1 MYGQFNKTTRHL
13 RTALVAG
20 FAMGMLAVPMMS
32 HAMDIYGGLSLGQAR
47 HETTGGDL
55 LGGGFSGTVD
65 GNDGGWKGFVGLEL
79 WDKYVGAEFGYA
91 HLGKATAKGT
101 VSGGGSVSSATSEN
115 NAYTASAVGLIP
127 FGGGQSGATIR
138 LGVAGTQVY
147 VNTTGPIGPG
157 GVSSARGSDIKLF
170 GGLGAQYYFSKTIG
184 MRLEVDRYNMGSVGS
199 PYVNMISAGLVYQF
213 EK

>member
-13 RTALVAG
+13 RVA
-20 FAMGMLAVPMMS
+20 LAVVATMGTLAIPTAG

-55 LGGGFSGTVD
+55 LGGGFSGTVNGD
-65 GNDGGWKGFVGLEL
+65 HSGGKAFVGLEL

-91 HLGKATAKGT
+91 DLGKASAKGT
-101 VSGGGSVSSATSEN
+101 VTGGGSAASSATSEAM
-115 NAYTASAVGLIP
+115 AYTASLVGLIP
-127 FGGGQSGATIR
+127 FGSQFGATIR
-138 LGVAGTQVY
+138 LGFAGEQIS

-157 GVSSARGSDIKLF
+157 AVNSAHGSDLKLF

-184 MRLEVDRYNMGSVGS
+184 MRLEVDRYNMGSIGS
-199 PYVNMISAGLVYQF
+199 PYINMISAGVVYQF